1 MPSRDTF
8 VRSLVTERDA
18 FARFLGL
25 LEAES
30 ASLIKGD
37 VEELVRLARIKSEQV
52 DALNGLARD
61 RSRFLSGEGFKP
73 DRIGMSEWLVVNG
86 GPDGERLSRLWQS
99 LVHDASEARRMN
111 EKNGV
116 LIDSRLRFNQA
127 ALNALRGASH
137 TATLYGP
144 DGAPE
149 FRGRQRDLGHA

>member
-1 MPSRDTF
+1 MPSRENF

-37 VEELVRLARIKSEQV
+37 VEELVRLARVKSEQV
-52 DALNGLARD
+52 DTLNGLAKERGQ
-61 RSRFLSGEGFKP
+61 FLAHEGFKP
-73 DRIGMSEWLVVNG
+73 DRIGMSEWLVVHG

-111 EKNGV
+111 ERNGV

-127 ALNALRGASH
+127 ALNALRGVSQ